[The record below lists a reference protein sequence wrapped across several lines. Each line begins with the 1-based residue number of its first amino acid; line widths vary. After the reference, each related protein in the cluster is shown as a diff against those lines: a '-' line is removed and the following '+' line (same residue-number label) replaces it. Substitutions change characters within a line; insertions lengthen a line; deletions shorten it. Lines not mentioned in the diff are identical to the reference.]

1 MAEFSLKPLQRAL
14 LLALGGACLST
25 PAHAVHVNPRGLG
38 QALIYPYY
46 TVRSDNGNAYDT
58 YLSIANT
65 TPATKALKVRFREG
79 KNGRSVLDFNVYLAR
94 NDMWTGAIVPEGE
107 GARLISTDKSCT
119 TPSIPAAGFPFVNIS
134 YTGFSTDN
142 ETGSLDRTSEG
153 YFEVIEMGELTGTIT
168 TGIKHVR
175 GVPPNCGVLTDAAV
189 AEAIVP
195 GTGGLSGTGTLIN
208 VLNGVDYS
216 YNAVA
221 LDDFSRVA
229 LWSPPGLANLTNLAS
244 VNPKTS
250 NILSSAIPGQA
261 VITSNWTSP
270 GANPADPVSAVLMHN
285 QIINEF
291 VLDPVTQS
299 GTDWVVTMPTK
310 HFYVGLDSLIAGARQ
325 NTAAQRP
332 FEKNFGRNGA
342 CDRAFSEGNDREGT
356 FVTYNNFNGSWS
368 YIPIF
373 CWETNVLTFNQTK
386 LLGSQNSIVSATPIS
401 DSGALTSFP
410 NGWWKIDFTLVPGF
424 PVTTNPSHSM
434 ISTEGITYK
443 GLPVV
448 GFMVQDFV
456 NGTLPRAGGG
466 SVLSN
471 YGGLFEHKYTE
482 DIKITGP

>member
-1 MAEFSLKPLQRAL
+1 MAEFSLKSLQRAL

-107 GARLISTDKSCT
+107 GARLISNDKSCT
-119 TPSIPAAGFPFVNIS
+119 TPTIPTTGFLFSNLS
-134 YTGFSTDN
+134 YTGTNTDN
-142 ETGSLDRTSEG
+142 ETEILDRVREG

-168 TGIKHVR
+168 TGIKHVM
-175 GVPPNCGVLTDAAV
+175 GVPPNCGALTDAEVTA
-189 AEAIVP
+189 AIIP
-195 GTGGLSGTGTLIN
+195 GTGGLAGAGTLIN

-250 NILSSAIPGQA
+250 NILSTAIPGQA
-261 VITSNWTSP
+261 VITSNWTGP

-299 GTDWVVTMPTK
+299 STDWVVTMPTK
-310 HFYVGLDSLIAGARQ
+310 HFYVELDSLIAGARQ

-342 CDRAFSEGNDREGT
+342 CDRAFSEGNDREGA
-356 FVTYNNFNGSWS
+356 FVTSIYFPGAPIF
-368 YIPIF
+368 IPVF

-386 LLGSQNSIVSATPIS
+386 LLGSQNSV
-401 DSGALTSFP
+401 GALTSFP

-434 ISTEGITYK
+434 ISAEGVTYK

-448 GFMVQDFV
+448 GFMVRDFV

-471 YGGLFEHKYTE
+471 YGGLFEHKYAE

>member
-1 MAEFSLKPLQRAL
+1 MKKFKTKPLHTA
-14 LLALGGACLST
+14 LALAFST
-25 PAHAVHVNPRGLG
+25 SCFFQSAHAVHVNAGGLG

-58 YLSIANT
+58 YLSIVNT

-79 KNGRSVLDFNVYLAR
+79 KNGRSVLEFNVYLGR
-94 NDMWTGAIVPEGE
+94 NDMWTGAIVPERD
-107 GARLISTDKSCT
+107 GARLISSDKSCT
-119 TPSIPAAGFPFVNIS
+119 TPAIPTTGFLFSNVS
-134 YTGFSTDN
+134 YTGTNTDN
-142 ETGSLDRTSEG
+142 ETESLDRVREG
-153 YFEVIEMGELTGTIT
+153 YFEVIEMGELTGTIAT
-168 TGIKHVR
+168 EIKHVY

-189 AEAIVP
+189 AAAIVP
-195 GTGGLSGTGTLIN
+195 GTGGLSGAGTLIN

-221 LDDFSRVA
+221 LDDFSDIS
-229 LWSPPGLANLTNLAS
+229 LWSPPGTDLPNLAS

-250 NILSSAIPGQA
+250 NILSTAIPGRV
-261 VITSNWTSP
+261 VITSNWTSHI
-270 GANPADPVSAVLMHN
+270 ANPADPVSAVLMHS

-291 VLDPVTQS
+291 ILDTQTLS

-342 CDRAFSEGNDREGT
+342 CDRVLSNGNDRWGSFVIQVGNAPT
-356 FVTYNNFNGSWS
+356 FT
-368 YIPIF
+368 PTF
-373 CWETNVLTFNQTK
+373 CWETSVLTFNESK
-386 LLGSQNSIVSATPIS
+386 LLGSQNSMSSLPFAY
-401 DSGALTSFP
+401 SGASTPFQ
-410 NGWWKIDFTLVPGF
+410 NGWWKIDFTSLADSYLVKP
-424 PVTTNPSHSM
+424 NPTHSM
-434 ISTEGITYK
+434 TSTEGITYK

-448 GFMVQDFV
+448 GFMVRDFV
-456 NGTLPRAGGG
+456 NGTLPRTGGG

-482 DIKITGP
+482 DIQVTGP